1 MPNVLLC
8 LTCLVVILLSCVK
21 WLVSYVFCTLRVSVL
36 DVPRVLGVLVIYL
49 SHILR
54 AIVPHALRA
63 VCTLIHYVPSR
74 AFVSYVPRVLHAL
87 VIHVLCTVR
96 PLGPQVFYVLLH
108 LTCLMPW
115 VFSCCFCLVPRV
127 L

>member
-1 MPNVLLC
+1 MPHVPRGKLA
-8 LTCLVVILLSCVK
+8 VVRQVACV
-21 WLVSYVFCTLRVSVL
+21 LRVLHPTRSVL

-87 VIHVLCTVR
+87 VIHVLCAVR